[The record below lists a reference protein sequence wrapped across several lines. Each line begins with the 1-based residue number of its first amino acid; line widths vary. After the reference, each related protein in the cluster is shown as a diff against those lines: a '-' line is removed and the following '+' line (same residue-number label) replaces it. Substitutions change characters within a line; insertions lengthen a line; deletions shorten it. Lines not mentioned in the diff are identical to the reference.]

1 MGRINNRK
9 VSVWL
14 LHFSVFALL
23 FFSLSGLTSCGIHKA
38 LNVTSYDEFAE
49 VSNTFWTNLY
59 LTFNEIEMMGY
70 DRVIFKDEHWK
81 KKDSPIVI
89 TGKVYI
95 LPGVTIT
102 VDPGVK
108 VLLGEDTLITCQGLM
123 NAEGTEDAPITFTWK
138 DEGKYWDTLECVSS
152 IKKTKKDRGTVVFKH
167 CIIEHGKGLKTIC
180 SNVDISRCTFRH
192 NVSSALKI
200 EYSSGVVADNLV
212 YGNSTERETESGNA
226 GGIKIYTN
234 LSVQVLN
241 NEVYDNIS
249 IGGRDGGGGIYAFAY
264 DKGQVLVAGNTVKNN
279 RSDRKGGGIFAYDAL
294 IKDNTVLDNQS
305 DMTGGGIFAIQ
316 SRVENN
322 VVTGNSSDEGGG
334 IFSDASTVS
343 GNLIRANRAPKGSG
357 LFHMNAGL
365 VEKNTFVDNKGPG
378 GPEDAVIALLGNP
391 QVTQNNIIAEK
402 GYALSFL
409 AHSLSP
415 DLDAN
420 GNYWGTSDERVIESK
435 VCDWLEH
442 SDVGIVGWKT
452 FEKEKVMVAP
462 AIPGGVVSVLPP
474 WERKADLST
483 LRGVVEND
491 TVIGDGDVKRITVT
505 ANLMVREGK
514 TLKIAPGTVV
524 AMAPGASIRVR
535 GKLMAEGEKNRIIRI
550 TGDPLNPWG
559 SLLYENRSLSD
570 GGASETAADKSLI
583 RHCVIENGSGIVM
596 DGKGAD
602 VTDSE
607 IRNHKGTGLR
617 IKEAETSIL
626 RNTISGNTSES
637 DGGGIYAY
645 GSRTILIHDNR
656 IMNNRAGDGGGIF
669 AYGQQSNVA
678 VDIRRNRIENNSTEG
693 SGGGIWVSRSAVVD
707 NTVSGNTAESKGGG
721 IYASFALIHDNR
733 IKTNKSPEGS
743 GVYGESNSSFIG
755 NDITGNTCRD
765 KNGGAV
771 YLNYWGLSLHNKHFM
786 NNLIEGNTSEDKEGT
801 GGICVAGEMD
811 FKNNA
816 ISRNTGIQLY
826 NLNPFSDVEKTTAS
840 SCFWGST
847 DVTVIDAM
855 IFDGKDDPS
864 LSQVV
869 YEPMAKNA
877 VEALSKAREV
887 SDKDEAV
894 EEY

>member
-1 MGRINNRK
+1 MRRINNRR
-9 VSVWL
+9 VTACIL
-14 LHFSVFALL
+14 QFSVVVLL
-23 FFSLSGLTSCGIHKA
+23 FFSASGLTSCGIHKA

-59 LTFNEIEMMGY
+59 LTFNEVQMLGY

-89 TGKVYI
+89 TGKVYV

-123 NAEGTEDAPITFTWK
+123 IAEGTEDAPITFTWK
-138 DEGKYWDTLECVSS
+138 DEGKYWDTIECVSS
-152 IKKTKKDRGTVVFKH
+152 IKKTKKDRGTVVFRY
-167 CIIEHGKGLKTIC
+167 CIVEHGKGLKTIC
-180 SNVDISRCTFRH
+180 SNVDISHCTFRH

-200 EYSSGVVADNLV
+200 EYSSGIVSDNLV

-226 GGIKIYTN
+226 GGIKVYTN
-234 LSVQVLN
+234 LNVQVLN

-264 DKGQVLVAGNTVKNN
+264 DKGQVLVSGNTVKNN
-279 RSDRKGGGIFAYDAL
+279 RSDRKGGGIFAYDAQ
-294 IKDNTVLDNQS
+294 IRDNTVIDNHS

-334 IFSDASTVS
+334 VFSDASTVS
-343 GNLIRANRAPKGSG
+343 GNLIRGNWAPKGSG
-357 LFHMNAGL
+357 LFHMNAGS

-378 GPEDAVIALLGNP
+378 AAEDTAIAVMGNP
-391 QVTQNNIIAEK
+391 RVTRNNIIAEK

-420 GNYWGTSDERVIESK
+420 GNYWGTDDEQVIENK

-442 SDVGIVGWKT
+442 SDVGIVGWKA
-452 FEKEKVMVAP
+452 FDKIKVAEAP
-462 AIPGGVVSVLPP
+462 AIPDGAVAVLPA
-474 WERKADLST
+474 WDRKAERST
-483 LRGVVEND
+483 IRGVVEND
-491 TVIGDGDVKRITVT
+491 RVLGGDDIRQIQVT
-505 ANLMVREGK
+505 ANLLVREGK
-514 TLKIAPGTVV
+514 TLTLAPGTVLS
-524 AMAPGASIRVR
+524 MAPGASIRVR
-535 GKLMAEGEKNRIIRI
+535 GKFVAQGEKNRIITV
-550 TGDPLNPWG
+550 TGDPEKPWG
-559 SLLYENRSLSD
+559 SLLFENRSLSD
-570 GGASETAADKSLI
+570 GGVSETEADKSLI

-602 VTDSE
+602 VTDSV

-617 IKEAETSIL
+617 IKEAEASIIK
-626 RNTISGNTSES
+626 NTISGNISES

-656 IMNNRAGDGGGIF
+656 IVNNRAGDGGGIF

-678 VDIRRNRIENNSTEG
+678 VDIRRNRIENNSTDG

-707 NTVSGNTAESKGGG
+707 NTVSGNTADSKGGG
-721 IYASFALIHDNR
+721 IYASFALVHDNR
-733 IKTNKSPEGS
+733 ITANKSPEGS

-786 NNLIEGNTSEDKEGT
+786 NNLIEGNTSEDKDGT
-801 GGICVAGEMD
+801 GGICVSGEMD

-826 NLNPFSDVEKTTAS
+826 NLNPFSDVVKTTAS
-840 SCFWGST
+840 LCFWGST
-847 DVTVIDAM
+847 DVSVIDAM
-855 IFDGKDDPS
+855 IFDGKDDPA
-864 LSQVV
+864 LSQVI

-877 VEALSKAREV
+877 GEALSQAREV